1 MTPLTTFLSRLA
13 SGVRRVL
20 FQLIGKW
27 QWDAPPWLQW
37 LGRSGRAAVRYLT
50 ASPVRAAIV
59 ALAVVLVGFGAY
71 SYSRRPKPNYI
82 GYAVTA
88 PPLTVYDDKGM
99 RIIRPMTVVFAD
111 SVAPLTQVQTAVVK
125 GITLSPELAGT
136 WFWASD
142 RELRFTPKDDWPVDE
157 QFSVTLA
164 RQGVLTQKTVLEEY
178 DFEFRSQPF
187 SAQIT
192 ESRFYQDPR
201 DPRLKK
207 VVATVGFSHPVD
219 EKQFESRISLLL
231 AKDAEYLGLTSDS
244 RHFTVSYDK
253 LRLEAYVHS
262 AALPM
267 PRDDTPMT
275 MRVERGI
282 RAARGGNETADRLEA
297 VVTIPGRA
305 SLRFSNANM
314 TVVDN
319 ARYEPEQIL
328 LLKSSS
334 PVAERAF
341 DGNVSVRLLPLR
353 SPRQA
358 GNDRNPYDWSNESQ
372 IGEDILSAS
381 DPVRLTYVPSDEGGE
396 TSHGFRFRAPVGR
409 FLHVVVKDGVQG
421 TGGYIS
427 GKPYVASVRVQPYPQ
442 ALSFLGQ
449 GSLLSLA
456 GDRRL
461 GFLVRDVQH
470 VRVEIARVL
479 PNQLQHI
486 APNMGDFERPAL
498 YDNLEDKVAER
509 FITTRDYDT
518 STPGKPKAD
527 SIDVGEYLQERG
539 ESQQRG
545 LFLLHIRAVA
555 GPIRAP
561 GEDEGADPRSEYDE
575 GNYDEGGLEDTRLIL
590 VTDLGFIVKFA
601 KDGSRDVY
609 VQSIHTGLPVAG
621 ARVELAGRNGQTVL
635 TATTDGAGHAHL
647 PRVMQPQRERQP
659 QLIIVRKDADYS
671 FMPLRVGGRDLNLSR
686 FDTGGVESAASAQ
699 QLSSYLFSDRGIY
712 RPGET
717 AHLGII
723 TRTADWQSPLTG
735 LPIDIEITDA
745 RGTVV
750 GRQRLRLSSASFE
763 EVTHTLPPG
772 APTGTYEAVAYLP
785 KDERRRDVIGN
796 TAFRVQEFEPDRM
809 KVQLDLSASPVAGWL
824 KPEDV
829 NARATVAH
837 LFGAAASGRRVEGEL
852 SLTPALP
859 RFTRHTDY
867 RFQIG
872 EVLKEPY
879 REQLAAAVTD
889 DKGVAVLTLD
899 LERFAGRAYR
909 LNLLA
914 RAFEAEGGR
923 NVAAQNSVIVSE
935 APFLVGV
942 KPDGDLAFV
951 RRGSARSARWL
962 AVDQRLDPVAS
973 GDVTLEWVQRRFVS
987 VLTQQGG
994 GTLKYVSKMKE
1005 LVRNV
1010 QRVSIAQGGTTLP
1023 LPTEEPGDF
1032 VMVMRDSA
1040 GGVLNTLAYSV
1051 AGQANLSRS
1060 LERDSELQI
1069 QLNKDAYSA
1078 GDVIEVSIRAPYVG
1092 AGLITIERERVYQHV
1107 WFKTTT
1113 TSSVQR
1119 ISVPDGFEGNGY
1131 VSVQFVRDA
1140 ASDELFMSPL
1150 SYGVAAFNANLA
1162 ARTQTVTLRAPREVK
1177 PGSTLTM
1184 RVTPSEASRVA
1195 VLAVDEGI
1203 LQVARY
1209 RSPDPLGF
1217 FFQKRMLEVQT
1228 SQILDLILPDF
1239 KRFLALA
1246 APGGDADGGFARHL
1260 NPFNRKRKAPVAY
1273 WSGIVDVGPEGR
1285 ELRYTVPDYFNGRL
1299 RIVTVAASAR
1309 RVGVAEA
1316 GTEVRGD
1323 FILTPNVPA
1332 MAAPGDEFIVSVG
1345 VYNSTRG
1352 QSGPIRVELQGSAGA
1367 SIVGPAGVDLQIA
1380 DSSEGTATFRVK
1392 ANQTLGS
1399 ASLVFGA
1406 RRGASDARMEE
1417 SVSIR
1422 PAVGLRTQL
1431 TLGRVDGATAEA
1443 ALTREMF
1450 SERRV
1455 VDAAVSTVPLVW
1467 GRGLSAYLDNYE
1479 YTCTEQLVSKGVSG
1493 LVLLTR
1499 PEFGRIRER
1508 TQRPLDPTYS
1518 VIRARLNGEGG
1529 LGLWASTP
1537 QTAEFP
1543 TVYAAHFLVDAKE
1556 RGEAIPQDVL
1566 DRMNAWLMRYASTP
1580 AGTLA
1585 DARLHA
1591 YAVYVLA
1598 RQGIKPTAA
1607 LANVEQELTRRYP
1620 KEWTTDLAAAYVAAT
1635 YRLMQRNDDATRMAR
1650 GVPWS
1655 TQPGTDGDSV
1665 YYDALV
1671 HDAQLVYLLS
1681 KHFPTLAGAIPPAVL
1696 ETVARGVSGNRA
1708 SSLAVAYTILG
1719 LDAYAKSSTTSGTLG
1734 ISEIARDGR
1743 ERPLT
1748 LPAGAIPTVPISEAA
1763 ARVRFSRQGSP
1774 TAFYV
1779 LAESGFDRR
1788 PPAAAVSQ
1796 GLEIIREFVDGNGN
1810 PLTKVAVGQEFLVR
1824 LRVRS
1829 TERERVSQIAIVDL
1843 LPGGVEPVLEL
1854 QAPSDSSTPGNDPA
1868 LTRGT
1873 GTARALPVGLPDKSD
1888 WTPSHVDVREDRF
1901 ILYGDV
1907 TKTAGTFVYRVR
1919 ANNAG
1924 TFQVP
1929 PAFAEG
1935 MYNRTISGVSRGGTL
1950 EVTPP

>member
-1 MTPLTTFLSRLA
+1 VNRSSAVCFSCTS
-13 SGVRRVL
+13 
-20 FQLIGKW
+20 
-27 QWDAPPWLQW
+27 APW
-37 LGRSGRAAVRYLT
+37 T
-50 ASPVRAAIV
+50 
-59 ALAVVLVGFGAY
+59 
-71 SYSRRPKPNYI
+71 
-82 GYAVTA
+82 
-88 PPLTVYDDKGM
+88 
-99 RIIRPMTVVFAD
+99 
-111 SVAPLTQVQTAVVK
+111 
-125 GITLSPELAGT
+125 
-136 WFWASD
+136 
-142 RELRFTPKDDWPVDE
+142 
-157 QFSVTLA
+157 
-164 RQGVLTQKTVLEEY
+164 
-178 DFEFRSQPF
+178 
-187 SAQIT
+187 
-192 ESRFYQDPR
+192 
-201 DPRLKK
+201 
-207 VVATVGFSHPVD
+207 
-219 EKQFESRISLLL
+219 
-231 AKDAEYLGLTSDS
+231 
-244 RHFTVSYDK
+244 
-253 LRLEAYVHS
+253 
-262 AALPM
+262 
-267 PRDDTPMT
+267 
-275 MRVERGI
+275 
-282 RAARGGNETADRLEA
+282 
-297 VVTIPGRA
+297 
-305 SLRFSNANM
+305 
-314 TVVDN
+314 
-319 ARYEPEQIL
+319 
-328 LLKSSS
+328 
-334 PVAERAF
+334 
-341 DGNVSVRLLPLR
+341 
-353 SPRQA
+353 
-358 GNDRNPYDWSNESQ
+358 
-372 IGEDILSAS
+372 
-381 DPVRLTYVPSDEGGE
+381 
-396 TSHGFRFRAPVGR
+396 GR
-409 FLHVVVKDGVQG
+409 FGLRAK
-421 TGGYIS
+421 
-427 GKPYVASVRVQPYPQ
+427 A
-442 ALSFLGQ
+442 
-449 GSLLSLA
+449 
-456 GDRRL
+456 
-461 GFLVRDVQH
+461 
-470 VRVEIARVL
+470 
-479 PNQLQHI
+479 
-486 APNMGDFERPAL
+486 
-498 YDNLEDKVAER
+498 KV
-509 FITTRDYDT
+509 
-518 STPGKPKAD
+518 
-527 SIDVGEYLQERG
+527 
-539 ESQQRG
+539 
-545 LFLLHIRAVA
+545 
-555 GPIRAP
+555 PIRGP
-561 GEDEGADPRSEYDE
+561 STTKGSPT
-575 GNYDEGGLEDTRLIL
+575 EGGLQDTRLIL
-590 VTDLGFIVKFA
+590 VTDLGFIVKIA

-609 VQSIHTGLPVAG
+609 VQSIHTGLPVGG
-621 ARVELAGRNGQTVL
+621 ARVELAGRNGQPVL
-635 TATTDGAGHAHL
+635 TATTDASGHAHL

-659 QLIIVRKDADYS
+659 QLIVVRKDADYS

-723 TRTADWQSPLTG
+723 TRTADWQSALTG
-735 LPIDIEITDA
+735 LPIDVEITDA

-899 LERFAGRAYR
+899 LKRFAGRAYR

-973 GDVTLEWVQRRFVS
+973 GEVTLEWVQRRFVS

-1119 ISVPDGFEGNGY
+1119 ITVPDDFEGNGY

-1367 SIVGPAGVDLQIA
+1367 STVGPATADLQIA
-1380 DSSEGTATFRVK
+1380 DSAEGVATFRVK
-1392 ANQTLGS
+1392 ANQALGS
-1399 ASLVFGA
+1399 ASLVFRA
-1406 RRGASDARMEE
+1406 RRRASDARMEE

-1450 SERRV
+1450 SELRV

-1499 PEFGRIRER
+1499 PEFGRIRDR

-1518 VIRARLNGEGG
+1518 VIRTRLNGEGG
-1529 LGLWASTP
+1529 LGLWSSTP

-1585 DARLHA
+1585 AARLHA

-1635 YRLMQRNDDATRMAR
+1635 YRLMQRNDDATRIAR

-1655 TQPGTDGDSV
+1655 TQPRADGDSV

-1671 HDAQLVYLLS
+1671 HDAQLVYLIS

-1719 LDAYAKSSTTSGTLG
+1719 LDAYAKSSAASGMLG
-1734 ISEIARDGR
+1734 ISEVAKDGR
-1743 ERPLT
+1743 ERPLA

-1763 ARVRFSRQGSP
+1763 ARVKFTRQGSP
-1774 TAFYV
+1774 PAFYV

-1788 PPAAAVSQ
+1788 PPAAAISQ

-1829 TERERVSQIAIVDL
+1829 TEREQISQIAIVDL

-1854 QAPSDSSTPGNDPA
+1854 QAPSDSSTPGGDPA

-1907 TKTAGTFVYRVR
+1907 TKMVGTFVYRVR

-1924 TFQVP
+1924 TFQIP